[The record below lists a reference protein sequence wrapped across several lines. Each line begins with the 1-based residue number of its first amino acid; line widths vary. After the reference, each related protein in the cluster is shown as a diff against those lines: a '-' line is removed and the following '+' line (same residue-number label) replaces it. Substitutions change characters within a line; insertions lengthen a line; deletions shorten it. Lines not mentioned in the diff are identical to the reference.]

1 MVYAVGPA
9 AEGDRKTQM
18 SAGPAWFRF
27 GLAAVAMLAVG
38 FGSGVIAIWLVL
50 APIIPTGAAGAQMR
64 QLLPSQVGQTSPS
77 EHGAES
83 TAVVMGQSYLAPPA
97 IEQSGLVSQGVE
109 GTGAVVTK
117 RRVGCRE

>member
-9 AEGDRKTQM
+9 AEGDRMTQM
-18 SAGPAWFRF
+18 RAGPAWFRF

-64 QLLPSQVGQTSPS
+64 QLLPSQVGQTSP
-77 EHGAES
+77 ERARRRADGGRHGPVLSRA
-83 TAVVMGQSYLAPPA
+83 AGDRK
-97 IEQSGLVSQGVE
+97 SGLVSQGAE
-109 GTGAVVTK
+109 GRGAVVTK